1 MLVVYRLVT
10 PMGSTDEIREHRP
23 SEDIRED
30 WLEKG
35 YNVEILRE
43 ERGDKEDE

>member
-1 MLVVYRLVT
+1 MLTVYRLVT
-10 PMGSTDEIREHRP
+10 PMGTTASIREHRA
-23 SEDIRED
+23 SQDIIED
-30 WLEKG
+30 WTVKG